1 MNLKTNKYRG
11 TIAKCFEELQNYFT
25 PEQALEVLIVL
36 LSVEW
41 IKNRKVICGEEI
53 IEFRILNEH
62 DMTASNFVGILK
74 EEIALF
80 EENNP
85 LFKKILTSLIENVIN
100 YPDINISKMFFSVY
114 EIIRN
119 SQFDSSEIKEM
130 ILIILSSEFE
140 FNRFNDTPDSVI
152 KLIMG
157 LVDFNSTKE
166 MAVFCCGYS
175 KIALGIIES
184 LKTIEGQNQVNYYG
198 EEIVLSISLISRLLM
213 IIFEIEGTT
222 IENKDVL
229 SFDEKRKNA
238 NKYDLVITDT
248 PLIANP
254 KSDMFDDPRL
264 HYGIPTKNS
273 AEWYF
278 GQNVIFHMND
288 KGKGILLT
296 TKGALVRSNE
306 TELRM
311 RILEEDLLEC
321 VITLPNNLYEKSTL
335 GTEMII
341 LNKNKS
347 EARKD
352 KVLFI
357 NASEH
362 GLRLNRLQHAITE
375 DGISEIANSY
385 RDGIERAHFSKLVE
399 LDKIR
404 EFKYKLN
411 PAEYLDFDTLKDS
424 LSETV
429 LLKDIAQ
436 VIRGMNVKKETISED
451 FDESLYGCLNIKDI
465 DNGKIN
471 YDNVSKFQYVENDW
485 IKKYEIKPNDIIVTA
500 KGWSFK
506 FAIVEDDFRPS
517 LISSNLTIIRV
528 DSEKYNP
535 YVLLEFFQS
544 EIGSRMIDSLQ
555 TGSTV
560 KVLNNS
566 QLERFEIPIFDIE
579 NMNLIGSKIKKART
593 EHEDSLKAANRKFEE
608 SKSEYTQLLKTF
620 IQSKNNKTL

>member
-1 MNLKTNKYRG
+1 MNLRDNRYKP
-11 TIAKCFEELQNYFT
+11 TIARCFEELQTYFT

-41 IKNRKVICGEEI
+41 IKNRNVIFETEI
-53 IEFRILNEH
+53 VKFKKLNEQ
-62 DMTASNFVGILK
+62 DMSASNFVSILK
-74 EEIALF
+74 EEIDLF
-80 EENNP
+80 EKNNP
-85 LFKKILTSLIENVIN
+85 LFKKILSSLIENVMN
-100 YPDINISKMFFSVY
+100 YPDINISKIFFNVY

-119 SQFDSSEIKEM
+119 CQYDSSEIKEM

-140 FNRFNDTPDSVI
+140 FNRFNDTPDSII
-152 KLIMG
+152 KLIMK
-157 LVDFNSTKE
+157 LVDFNRTNE

-175 KIALGIIES
+175 KIALGIIEN
-184 LKTIEGQNQVNYYG
+184 LKTVDGQKQINYYG
-198 EEIVLSISLISRLLM
+198 EEIVLSISLISELLM
-213 IIFEIEGTT
+213 IIFEIEGST

-229 SFDEKRKNA
+229 SFDKKRKDA

-248 PLIANP
+248 PLIANS
-254 KSDMFDDPRL
+254 KSDMLDDPRL
-264 HYGIPTKNS
+264 KYGTPTKNS

-278 GQNVIFHMND
+278 GQNTIFHMNE

-341 LNKNKS
+341 LNKSKPES
-347 EARKD
+347 RKN

-357 NASEH
+357 NANEH
-362 GLRLNRLQHAITE
+362 GLRLNRLQHTITAE
-375 DGISEIANSY
+375 GINEIVNSY
-385 RDGIERAHFSKLVE
+385 WNDVGRDHFSKLVE
-399 LDKIR
+399 LEKIR
-404 EFKYKLN
+404 AFKYKLN

-429 LLKDIAQ
+429 LLKNIAQ
-436 VIRGMNVKKETISED
+436 VIRGLNVKKETITDS
-451 FDESLYGCLNIKDI
+451 FDEGLYVCLNIKDI
-465 DNGKIN
+465 ENGKIN
-471 YDNVSKFQYVENDW
+471 YDNALRFQHVENDW
-485 IKKYEIKPNDIIVTA
+485 INKYEIRPNDIVVTA

-506 FAIVEDDFRPS
+506 FAIVDDDFKPS

-566 QLERFEIPIFDIE
+566 QLERFEIPMFDIE
-579 NMNLIGSKIKKART
+579 NMNMIGGKIKKARA
-593 EHEDSLKAANRKFEE
+593 EHEESIQAANKKFDE
-608 SKSEYTQLLKTF
+608 SKNEYTQLLNSF
-620 IQSKNNKTL
+620 IQSAR

>member
-1 MNLKTNKYRG
+1 MNLRANRYRP
-11 TIAKCFEELQNYFT
+11 TIARCFEELQTYFT

-41 IKNRKVICGEEI
+41 IKNRKVICGDKI
-53 IEFRILNEH
+53 IEFKKLNEH
-62 DMTASNFVGILK
+62 DMIASNFVGVLK
-74 EEIALF
+74 NEIALF

-85 LFKKILTSLIENVIN
+85 LFKKILTSLIENVMN
-100 YPDINISKMFFSVY
+100 YPDINISKMFFNVY

-119 SQFDSSEIKEM
+119 SQYDSSEIKEM

-152 KLIMG
+152 KLILE
-157 LVDFNSTKE
+157 LVDFNSTNE

-175 KIALGIIES
+175 KIALGIIEN
-184 LKTIEGQNQVNYYG
+184 LKTIDGQKQINYYG
-198 EEIVLSISLISRLLM
+198 EEIVLSISLISELLM
-213 IIFEIEGTT
+213 IIFEIEGST

-229 SFDEKRKNA
+229 SFDEKRKDA

-248 PLIANP
+248 PLIANS

-264 HYGIPTKNS
+264 KYGIPTKNS

-278 GQNVIFHMND
+278 GQNTIFHMNE

-341 LNKNKS
+341 LNKNKPES
-347 EARKD
+347 RKN

-362 GLRLNRLQHAITE
+362 GLRLNRLQHAITGE
-375 DGISEIANSY
+375 GINEIVNSY
-385 RDGIERAHFSKLVE
+385 WNDVERDHFSKLVE
-399 LDKIR
+399 LEKIR
-404 EFKYKLN
+404 AFKYKLN

-429 LLKDIAQ
+429 LLKNIAQ
-436 VIRGMNVKKETISED
+436 VIRGLNVKKETITDS
-451 FDESLYGCLNIKDI
+451 FDEGLYVCLNIKDI
-465 DNGKIN
+465 ENGKIN
-471 YDNVSKFQYVENDW
+471 YDNALRFQHVENDW
-485 IKKYEIKPNDIIVTA
+485 INKYEIRPNDIVVTA

-506 FAIVEDDFRPS
+506 FAIVEDYFKPS

-528 DSEKYNP
+528 NSEKYNP

-566 QLERFEIPIFDIE
+566 QLERFEIPMFDIE
-579 NMNLIGSKIKKART
+579 NMNMIGSRIKRARA
-593 EHEDSLKAANRKFEE
+593 EHEESIKAANKKFDE
-608 SKSEYTQLLKTF
+608 SKNEYTQLLNSF
-620 IQSKNNKTL
+620 IQSERG

>member
-1 MNLKTNKYRG
+1 MNLRANRYRP
-11 TIAKCFEELQNYFT
+11 TIARCFEELQTYFT

-41 IKNRKVICGEEI
+41 IKNRKVICGDEI
-53 IEFRILNEH
+53 IEFKKLNEH

-74 EEIALF
+74 EEIDLF
-80 EENNP
+80 EKNNP
-85 LFKKILTSLIENVIN
+85 LFKKILSSLIENVMN
-100 YPDINISKMFFSVY
+100 YPDINIGKMFFNVY

-119 SQFDSSEIKEM
+119 SQYDSSEIKEM

-152 KLIMG
+152 KLIME
-157 LVDFNSTKE
+157 LVDFNSTNE

-175 KIALGIIES
+175 KIALRIIEN
-184 LKTIEGQNQVNYYG
+184 LKTVDGQKQINYYG
-198 EEIVLSISLISRLLM
+198 EEIVLSISLISELLM
-213 IIFEIEGTT
+213 IIFEIEGST

-229 SFDEKRKNA
+229 SFDEKRKDA

-248 PLIANP
+248 PLIANS

-264 HYGIPTKNS
+264 KYGIPTKNS

-278 GQNVIFHMND
+278 GQNTIFHMNE

-341 LNKNKS
+341 LNKNKPES
-347 EARKD
+347 RKN

-362 GLRLNRLQHAITE
+362 GLRLNRLQHTITAE
-375 DGISEIANSY
+375 GINEIVNSY
-385 RDGIERAHFSKLVE
+385 WNDVERDHFSKLVE
-399 LDKIR
+399 LEKIR
-404 EFKYKLN
+404 AFKYKLN

-429 LLKDIAQ
+429 LLKNIAQ
-436 VIRGMNVKKETISED
+436 VIRGLNVKKETITDS
-451 FDESLYGCLNIKDI
+451 FDEGLYVCLNIKDI
-465 DNGKIN
+465 ENGKIN
-471 YDNVSKFQYVENDW
+471 YDNALRFQHVENDW
-485 IKKYEIKPNDIIVTA
+485 INKYEIRPNDIVVTA

-506 FAIVEDDFRPS
+506 FAIVEDDFKPS

-528 DSEKYNP
+528 NSEKYNP

-566 QLERFEIPIFDIE
+566 QLERFEIPMFDIE
-579 NMNLIGSKIKKART
+579 NMNMIGSKIKKARA
-593 EHEDSLKAANRKFEE
+593 EYEESLKVSNKKFDE
-608 SKSEYTQLLKTF
+608 SKNEYTQLLNSF
-620 IQSKNNKTL
+620 IQSARG

>member
-1 MNLKTNKYRG
+1 MNLRANRYRP
-11 TIAKCFEELQNYFT
+11 TIARCFEELQTYFT

-41 IKNRKVICGEEI
+41 IKNRKVICGDKI
-53 IEFRILNEH
+53 IEFKKLNEH
-62 DMTASNFVGILK
+62 DMIASNFVGVLK
-74 EEIALF
+74 NEIALF

-85 LFKKILTSLIENVIN
+85 LFKKILTSLIENVMN
-100 YPDINISKMFFSVY
+100 YPDINISKMFFNVY

-119 SQFDSSEIKEM
+119 SQYDSSEIKEM

-152 KLIMG
+152 KLILE
-157 LVDFNSTKE
+157 LVDFNSTNE

-175 KIALGIIES
+175 KIALGIIEN
-184 LKTIEGQNQVNYYG
+184 LKTIDGQKQINYYG
-198 EEIVLSISLISRLLM
+198 EEIVLSISLISELLM
-213 IIFEIEGTT
+213 IIFEIEGST

-229 SFDEKRKNA
+229 SFDEKRKDA

-248 PLIANP
+248 PLIANS

-264 HYGIPTKNS
+264 KYGIPTKNS

-278 GQNVIFHMND
+278 GQNTIFHMNE

-341 LNKNKS
+341 LNKNKPES
-347 EARKD
+347 RKN

-362 GLRLNRLQHAITE
+362 GLRLNRLQHAITAE
-375 DGISEIANSY
+375 GINEIVNSY
-385 RDGIERAHFSKLVE
+385 WNDVERDHFSKLVE
-399 LDKIR
+399 LEKIR
-404 EFKYKLN
+404 AFKYKLN

-429 LLKDIAQ
+429 LLKNIAQ
-436 VIRGMNVKKETISED
+436 VIRGLNVKKETITDS
-451 FDESLYGCLNIKDI
+451 FDEGLYVCLNIKDI
-465 DNGKIN
+465 ENGKIN
-471 YDNVSKFQYVENDW
+471 YDNALRFQHVENDW
-485 IKKYEIKPNDIIVTA
+485 INKYEIRPNDIVVTA

-506 FAIVEDDFRPS
+506 FAIVEDDFKPS

-528 DSEKYNP
+528 NSEKYNP

-566 QLERFEIPIFDIE
+566 QLERFEIPMFDIE
-579 NMNLIGSKIKKART
+579 NMNMIGDKIKKARA
-593 EHEDSLKAANRKFEE
+593 EHEESIKTANKKFDE
-608 SKSEYTQLLKTF
+608 SKNEYTQLLNSF
-620 IQSKNNKTL
+620 IQSERG

>member
-1 MNLKTNKYRG
+1 MNLRANRYRP
-11 TIAKCFEELQNYFT
+11 TIARCFEELQTYFT

-41 IKNRKVICGEEI
+41 VKNRNVIFGSEI
-53 IEFRILNEH
+53 IKFRKLNEH

-74 EEIALF
+74 KEIALF

-85 LFKKILTSLIENVIN
+85 LFKKILTSLIENVMN
-100 YPDINISKMFFSVY
+100 YPDINISKKFFNVY

-119 SQFDSSEIKEM
+119 SHYDSSEIKEM

-152 KLIMG
+152 KLIME
-157 LVDFNSTKE
+157 LVDFNSTNE

-175 KIALGIIES
+175 KIALGIIEN
-184 LKTIEGQNQVNYYG
+184 LKTIDGHKQIKYYG
-198 EEIVLSISLISRLLM
+198 EEIVLSISLISELLM
-213 IIFEIEGTT
+213 IIFEIEGST

-229 SFDEKRKNA
+229 SFDEKRKDA

-248 PLIANP
+248 PLIANS

-264 HYGIPTKNS
+264 KYGIPTKNS

-278 GQNVIFHMND
+278 GQNTIFHMNE

-341 LNKNKS
+341 LNKSKP
-347 EARKD
+347 EARKN

-362 GLRLNRLQHAITE
+362 GLRLNRLQHAITGE
-375 DGISEIANSY
+375 GINEIVNSY
-385 RDGIERAHFSKLVE
+385 WNDVERDHFSKLVE
-399 LDKIR
+399 LEKIR
-404 EFKYKLN
+404 AFKYKLN

-429 LLKDIAQ
+429 LLKNIAQ
-436 VIRGMNVKKETISED
+436 VIRGLNVKKETITDS
-451 FDESLYGCLNIKDI
+451 FDEGLYVCLNIKDI
-465 DNGKIN
+465 EKGKIN
-471 YDNVSKFQYVENDW
+471 YDNALRFQHVENDW
-485 IKKYEIKPNDIIVTA
+485 INKYEIRPNDIVVTA

-506 FAIVEDDFRPS
+506 FAIVEVDFKPS

-528 DSEKYNP
+528 NSEKYNP

-566 QLERFEIPIFDIE
+566 QLERFEIPMFDIE
-579 NMNLIGSKIKKART
+579 NMNMIGSKIKKARV
-593 EHEDSLKAANRKFEE
+593 EYEESLKVTNKKFDE
-608 SKSEYTQLLKTF
+608 SKNEYTQLLNSF
-620 IQSKNNKTL
+620 IQSERG

>member
-1 MNLKTNKYRG
+1 MNLKANRYRP
-11 TIAKCFEELQNYFT
+11 TIARCFEELQTYFT

-41 IKNRKVICGEEI
+41 VKNRNVIFGSEI
-53 IEFRILNEH
+53 IKFRKLNEH

-74 EEIALF
+74 KEIALF

-85 LFKKILTSLIENVIN
+85 LFKKILTSLIENVMN
-100 YPDINISKMFFSVY
+100 YPDINISKKFFNVY

-119 SQFDSSEIKEM
+119 SQYDSSEIKEI

-140 FNRFNDTPDSVI
+140 FNRFNDTPDSVV
-152 KLIMG
+152 KLIME
-157 LVDFNSTKE
+157 LVDFNSTNE

-175 KIALGIIES
+175 KIALGIIEN
-184 LKTIEGQNQVNYYG
+184 LKTIDGQKQINYYG
-198 EEIVLSISLISRLLM
+198 EEIVLSISLISELLM
-213 IIFEIEGTT
+213 IIFEIEGST

-229 SFDEKRKNA
+229 SFDEKRKDA

-248 PLIANP
+248 PLISNS
-254 KSDMFDDPRL
+254 KSDLFDDPRL
-264 HYGIPTKNS
+264 QYGIPTKNS

-278 GQNVIFHMND
+278 GQNTIFHMNE

-341 LNKNKS
+341 LNKNKQES
-347 EARKD
+347 RKN

-362 GLRLNRLQHAITE
+362 GIRLNRLQHAITAE
-375 DGISEIANSY
+375 GINEIVNSY
-385 RDGIERAHFSKLVE
+385 RDGMEQAHFSKLVE
-399 LDKIR
+399 LEKIR

-436 VIRGMNVKKETISED
+436 VIRGLNVKKETITDS
-451 FDESLYGCLNIKDI
+451 FDEGLYVCLNIKDI
-465 DNGKIN
+465 ENGKIN
-471 YDNVSKFQYVENDW
+471 YDNALRFQNVENDW
-485 IKKYEIKPNDIIVTA
+485 IKKYEIKPNDIVVTA

-506 FAIVEDDFRPS
+506 FAIVDVDFKPS

-566 QLERFEIPIFDIE
+566 QLERFEIPMFDIE
-579 NMNLIGSKIKKART
+579 NMNMIGSKIKKARA
-593 EHEDSLKAANRKFEE
+593 EYEESLKAANKKFDE
-608 SKSEYTQLLKTF
+608 SKNEYTQLLNSF
-620 IQSKNNKTL
+620 IQSPR